1 MDKDTEKIL
10 ATLSYPIPAIVGLIL
25 ALVSDTQESKFHGW
39 QGFFW
44 GILII
49 IIHFFVS
56 FMPFSLWGIYKIVSL
71 VWLVF
76 GIIFAVKAYKGESFE
91 IPVVSDLAK
100 KVMK

>member
-10 ATLSYPIPAIVGLIL
+10 ATLSYPIPALVGLIL

-44 GILII
+44 GIFLFI
-49 IIHFFVS
+49 VYTVLS
-56 FMPFSLWGIYKIVSL
+56 FMPFFWNIYHLFFLI
-71 VWLVF
+71 WLVF
-76 GIIFAVKAYKGESFE
+76 SIIFAVKTWKGESFE
-91 IPVVSDLAK
+91 IPVVADLAK